1 MSFFYRTILKG
12 VLTLLPLTLTIYLLV
27 WFTTEMERAFSGPL
41 QTWFPRVFGF
51 PGAGFVV
58 GLSFIFLVG
67 LAVNSYV
74 TQRFVTWFEEFL
86 GNLPVVRT
94 VYGPI
99 RDLTKLFARQ
109 DSSTAHQR
117 VVMVRLTAGGP
128 EALGLIT
135 RDNFS
140 DLPPDSVPSDTVAV
154 FVPFSYGMG
163 GFTFVVPKNSIRETK
178 IPAEKAMQLAIT
190 GWIKSSN

>member
-12 VLTLLPLTLTIYLLV
+12 VLTLLPLTLTIYLLA
-27 WFTTEMERAFSGPL
+27 WFASEMEHVFGGPL
-41 QTWFPRVFGF
+41 QTWFPQIFGF

-58 GLSFIFLVG
+58 GLSFIFVVG

-74 TQRFVTWFEEFL
+74 TQRFVSWMEEFL

-109 DSSTAHQR
+109 DGGDAHQR
-117 VVMVRLTAGGP
+117 VVMVRLNQGGP
-128 EALGLIT
+128 EVLGLIT
-135 RDNFS
+135 RETFT
-140 DLPPDSVPSDTVAV
+140 DLPSGSVPSDSVAV

-163 GFTFVVPKNSIRETK
+163 GFTFVVPKSLVRETM

>member
-1 MSFFYRTILKG
+1 MSFIYRTLLKG
-12 VLTLLPLTLTIYLLV
+12 VLTLLPLTLTIYLMV
-27 WFTTEMERAFSGPL
+27 WFASEMEHIFGGPL
-41 QTWFPRVFGF
+41 QVWFPRIFSF
-51 PGAGFVV
+51 PGSGFVV
-58 GLSFIFLVG
+58 GLTFIFFVG

-74 TQRFVTWFEEFL
+74 TQRFVSWMEDFL

-99 RDLTKLFARQ
+99 RDLTNLFARQ
-109 DSSTAHQR
+109 DKDNAHQR
-117 VVMVRLTAGGP
+117 VVMVRLIPQGP
-128 EALGLIT
+128 EVLGLIT
-135 RDNFS
+135 RDSFT
-140 DLPPDSVPSDTVAV
+140 DLPAGSVASDSVAV

-163 GFTFVVPKNSIRETK
+163 GFTFVVPKNLVRETK